1 MEIRDKKFRF
11 EEALKKIEY
20 IVKRLE
26 EEELELE
33 EALKLYEEGIFL
45 VKACEEM
52 LKKAKE
58 RVEVIIKEEK
68 GFRLE
73 SLEKAS
79 KILGSGEL

>member
-1 MEIRDKKFRF
+1 MENQSKDFKF
-11 EEALKKIEY
+11 EEAIKKIEY

-33 EALKLYEEGIFL
+33 EAIKLYEEGIYL
-45 VKACEEM
+45 IKLCEEM
-52 LKKAKE
+52 LKQAKE
-58 RVEVIIKEEK
+58 RVEVIIKEEE

-79 KILGSGEL
+79 KILGNGL